1 MLKPLTM
8 SLGLGFALGM
18 TSLGVAGHHKAM
30 PTAQGPAPSP
40 QGVVASA
47 QDVGCGDVCGPVKKG
62 CGLFDLFKPKPKC
75 YEYEW
80 VLKKKRV
87 HHFGGLFGGHKGGGL
102 CGGDTCGEVY
112 PSAQYPSAQGGPH
125 AAPQGAYY
133 GSGQYADYGSGQ
145 VTGGSDQGAGSVI
158 LNPTGTSTGAGATT
172 TPDASTTIPE
182 VPRPPAERPEGAGAA
197 TDEAKGEASNG
208 GLLLLSPTGN

>member
-8 SLGLGFALGM
+8 SLGLSFALGM

-30 PTAQGPAPSP
+30 PSAQGPAPSP

-87 HHFGGLFGGHKGGGL
+87 RHWGGLLGGHKGGGL
-102 CGGDTCGEVY
+102 CGGGDMCGGCDVL
-112 PSAQYPSAQGGPH
+112 PSAQYPSAQGGAY
-125 AAPQGAYY
+125 AAPQGGAYY
-133 GSGQYADYGSGQ
+133 GSGQAGGDYGSGQ
-145 VTGGSDQGAGSVI
+145 VI
-158 LNPTGTSTGAGATT
+158 LTPTGPAGGAPATGTDSAIEPPPIPREG
-172 TPDASTTIPE
+172 DAE
-182 VPRPPAERPEGAGAA
+182 
-197 TDEAKGEASNG
+197 EAKPDQASNAG
-208 GLLLLSPTGN
+208 GLLLLSPSGN

>member
-18 TSLGVAGHHKAM
+18 TSLGVAAGHHKAM
-30 PTAQGPAPSP
+30 PSAQGAAPSP

-87 HHFGGLFGGHKGGGL
+87 HHWGGLFGGHKGGGL
-102 CGGDTCGEVY
+102 CGDTCGEAVY
-112 PSAQYPSAQGGPH
+112 PSAQYPSAQGGIW
-125 AAPQGAYY
+125 AAPQGAASY
-133 GSGQYADYGSGQ
+133 GSGQAGSYGSGQ
-145 VTGGSDQGAGSVI
+145 IGSTPAGSA
-158 LNPTGTSTGAGATT
+158 AGSAPATT
-172 TPDASTTIPE
+172 TPATGADPATVLPTIPE
-182 VPRPPAERPEGAGAA
+182 PPTPPESGAA
-197 TDEAKGEASNG
+197 APEGEASNAG